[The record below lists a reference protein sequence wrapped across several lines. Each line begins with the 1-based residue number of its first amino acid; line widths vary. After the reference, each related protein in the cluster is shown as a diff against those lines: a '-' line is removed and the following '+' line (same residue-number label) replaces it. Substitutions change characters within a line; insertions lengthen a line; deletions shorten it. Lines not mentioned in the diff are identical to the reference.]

1 MVLST
6 FSTMA
11 SDKIS
16 SISIAG
22 AGNVASHLAP
32 ALLKAGFRIVNIFSR
47 NPGKAGELATLTG
60 AKPVYLVEDIDDEA
74 ELLILALPD
83 EAIPGFSLSLKN
95 AGKFKG
101 IVAHTSG
108 SQSLGSI
115 TRYHT
120 QGGVFY
126 PLQSF
131 TRFSAPEIGK
141 VPFCIEGATQ
151 EIAAKLLDV
160 ASSLSCDVRLI
171 DTSQRA
177 SIHLAAVFA
186 CNFTNYLYYVADCL
200 MAESG
205 VEPDILLP
213 LIRETALRISGG
225 DAAAMQTGPAVRKDW
240 STIDMHLNMLRNH
253 PEWKEIYKTMSE
265 LIVKLKE

>member
-1 MVLST
+1 MQG
-6 FSTMA
+6 
-11 SDKIS
+11 KRIS
-16 SISIAG
+16 SISFAG
-22 AGNVASHLAP
+22 AGNVAGYLAP
-32 ALLKAGFRIVNIFSR
+32 ALMHAGFKIVSIFSR
-47 NPGKAGELATLTG
+47 NAEKAGELASLTG
-60 AKPVYLVEDIDDEA
+60 AKPVFFVEDIDNDA
-74 ELLILALPD
+74 DLLILALPD
-83 EAIPGFSLSLKN
+83 EAIPGFSKSLKE

-108 SQSLGSI
+108 SQSLGSV

-131 TRFSAPEIGK
+131 TRFSSPDIAK
-141 VPFCIEGATQ
+141 VPFCIEGATP
-151 EIAAKLLDV
+151 EVAERLVEV
-160 ASSLSCDVRLI
+160 ASSLSADVRLI
-171 DTSQRA
+171 DTPQRA
-177 SIHLAAVFA
+177 QIHLSAVFA
-186 CNFTNYLYYVADCL
+186 CNFTNYLYSVSDCL
-200 MAESG
+200 LAESG
-205 VEPDILLP
+205 VKPDILLP

-265 LIVKLKE
+265 LIVKLKESGSTC